1 MLRIMADTQ
10 TVAPRINPDA
20 RVRYQLTPA
29 AVEQA
34 KRRLKT
40 NDIATLGD
48 KLGYSRQTFWRV
60 RTGQRPVHLPE
71 ALAVAKLIGWPL
83 DRAFVQVSRG

>member
-1 MLRIMADTQ
+1 MADTQ
-10 TVAPRINPDA
+10 TAPRINPDA
-20 RVRYQLTPA
+20 RVRYQLAPA

-40 NDIATLGD
+40 DDIATLGG

-60 RTGQRPVHLPE
+60 RTGQRAVPLSE

-83 DRAFVQVSRG
+83 DRAFEQVSRG